1 MCFDVLELGG
11 ASFSIC
17 ILHAFISHE
26 KTFLTFSVFSPN
38 FLFVLTNEYVEMSL
52 SDQEWNLNFKIA
64 DRFEKYDE
72 T

>member
-26 KTFLTFSVFSPN
+26 KTFLTFSAN

>member
-26 KTFLTFSVFSPN
+26 KTLLTFSAN

-52 SDQEWNLNFKIA
+52 SDQEWNLNFKTA